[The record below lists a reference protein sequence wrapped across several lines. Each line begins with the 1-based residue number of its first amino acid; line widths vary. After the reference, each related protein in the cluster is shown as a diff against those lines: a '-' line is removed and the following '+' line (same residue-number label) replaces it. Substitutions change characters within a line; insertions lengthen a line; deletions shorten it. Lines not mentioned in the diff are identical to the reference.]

1 MGSVGDGGSRILGT
15 VRCFPPPSA
24 RWALRARANR
34 SLRLA
39 MAMPRS
45 TVADALSNLGGFDA
59 WWEEQRQGAAQRPPD
74 FAFEYLPPTQL
85 SLTAQAA
92 QSDPVRCG
100 PLQFA
105 STAPPP
111 LVEYPDPP
119 PAQLRAAAAVVPA
132 AVPSQPAHAPEPP
145 QPAARQLQGASAD
158 PHTGPRIP
166 KPPPPARPTLPV
178 TQPTKAPPTPPPAAP
193 AVVKP
198 RGKPSEDD
206 KVDQDR
212 DAFDREAFDAAM
224 MERAERARARDGP
237 PADLTEARLR
247 GVRECLYVKYEGQRW
262 QPFFKAQLRRLR
274 RLEEEYKALHPR
286 GLEHTPPPGDLR
298 PSAARIAR
306 QQLRRELAELARDV
320 LPADW
325 VPSGA
330 FLPAP
335 PASAAAPA
343 PLSSRC
349 PNAPPAKPLTAAAS
363 KALEHDPDRWEA
375 PPPRAPPPTRTAR
388 AEWGP
393 VPHSAPPPS
402 ALPPAR
408 PPPAKPPPSRPA
420 AAKRAA
426 APAAAPLPPRS
437 PGPPGVGIRDGG
449 GRGGAWAF

>member
-1 MGSVGDGGSRILGT
+1 
-15 VRCFPPPSA
+15 
-24 RWALRARANR
+24 
-34 SLRLA
+34 
-39 MAMPRS
+39 MPRG

-132 AVPSQPAHAPEPP
+132 AVPSQPAHAPAT
-145 QPAARQLQGASAD
+145 AAGGAELQGASAD

-247 GVRECLYVKYEGQRW
+247 GVRECLYVKYEGQRALL
-262 QPFFKAQLRRLR
+262 QGVAARLR
-274 RLEEEYKALHPR
+274 RLEDEYKALHPR
-286 GLEHTPPPGDLR
+286 GLSTLR
-298 PSAARIAR
+298 
-306 QQLRRELAELARDV
+306 
-320 LPADW
+320 LPAT
-325 VPSGA
+325 S
-330 FLPAP
+330 
-335 PASAAAPA
+335 
-343 PLSSRC
+343 
-349 PNAPPAKPLTAAAS
+349 
-363 KALEHDPDRWEA
+363 DPRR
-375 PPPRAPPPTRTAR
+375 RA
-388 AEWGP
+388 
-393 VPHSAPPPS
+393 
-402 ALPPAR
+402 
-408 PPPAKPPPSRPA
+408 
-420 AAKRAA
+420 
-426 APAAAPLPPRS
+426 
-437 PGPPGVGIRDGG
+437 
-449 GRGGAWAF
+449 